1 MLEKGGSSAS
11 RFRIQRGPKQVKRPP
26 RGRPLGPTCVATAAP
41 RRQSVQPRRWPRRPR
56 ALTAALAR
64 QSGAG
69 GTATPASARVRG
81 PYRPWLQR
89 RAPPSPRGDVRT
101 AAEGRKNGRLKR
113 ALARG
118 RARQRWRNSQGPSAG
133 PRARARRGPIGAR
146 CPSGGA
152 NGPKRRIDTVLGP
165 GFA

>member
-26 RGRPLGPTCVATAAP
+26 RGRPLGSPCIATAAP
-41 RRQSVQPRRWPRRPR
+41 RRQSVQPRRLPAARG
-56 ALTAALAR
+56 ALAAALAH
-64 QSGAG
+64 QSWTI

-81 PYRPWLQR
+81 PYRSAAR
-89 RAPPSPRGDVRT
+89 RRHPAATYGP

-152 NGPKRRIDTVLGP
+152 NGPKPRIDTVLGP

>member
-11 RFRIQRGPKQVKRPP
+11 RSRIQRGPNQVKRPP
-26 RGRPLGPTCVATAAP
+26 RGRPLGPPCVATAVA
-41 RRQSVQPRRWPRRPR
+41 RRPSVQPRRWPPARGRSQRPSR
-56 ALTAALAR
+56 I
-64 QSGAG
+64 S
-69 GTATPASARVRG
+69 PG
-81 PYRPWLQR
+81 PS
-89 RAPPSPRGDVRT
+89 APPRPPQPAFVVPTDRGCSAARRRHPAAT
-101 AAEGRKNGRLKR
+101 YGPPAEGRKKGRLKR

-152 NGPKRRIDTVLGP
+152 NGPKPRIDTVLGP

>member
-26 RGRPLGPTCVATAAP
+26 RGRPLGSPCIATAAP
-41 RRQSVQPRRWPRRPR
+41 RRQSVQPRRLPAARG
-56 ALTAALAR
+56 ALAAALAH
-64 QSGAG
+64 QSWAI

-101 AAEGRKNGRLKR
+101 G
-113 ALARG
+113 
-118 RARQRWRNSQGPSAG
+118 
-133 PRARARRGPIGAR
+133 RRGAQKWP
-146 CPSGGA
+146 P
-152 NGPKRRIDTVLGP
+152 
-165 GFA
+165 

>member
-11 RFRIQRGPKQVKRPP
+11 RFRIQRGPNQVKRPP
-26 RGRPLGPTCVATAAP
+26 RGRPLGLPRIATAAA
-41 RRQSVQPRRWPRRPR
+41 RRPSVQPRRWPRRPR
-56 ALTAALAR
+56 ALTAALAH

-81 PYRPWLQR
+81 PYRSAAR
-89 RAPPSPRGDVRT
+89 RRHPAATYGPP
-101 AAEGRKNGRLKR
+101 AEGRKNGRLKR

-152 NGPKRRIDTVLGP
+152 NGPKPRIDTVLGP

>member
-1 MLEKGGSSAS
+1 MRIAPIKIIGVELFSELLIVLPSSSSRLERLLFAEGGARVLVSCSSNQSLELKNYYKNRGFFLGLGFWGGSLAGTYFGSA
-11 RFRIQRGPKQVKRPP
+11 
-26 RGRPLGPTCVATAAP
+26 GR
-41 RRQSVQPRRWPRRPR
+41 
-56 ALTAALAR
+56 
-64 QSGAG
+64 
-69 GTATPASARVRG
+69 
-81 PYRPWLQR
+81 R
-89 RAPPSPRGDVRT
+89 RAARRGHPGATDGPP
-101 AAEGRKNGRLKR
+101 AEGRKQGRLNR
-113 ALARG
+113 ALAGG

>member
-26 RGRPLGPTCVATAAP
+26 RGRPLGSPCIATAAP
-41 RRQSVQPRRWPRRPR
+41 RRQSVQPRRLPAARG
-56 ALTAALAR
+56 ALAAALAH
-64 QSGAG
+64 QSWTI

-81 PYRPWLQR
+81 PYRSAAR
-89 RAPPSPRGDVRT
+89 RRHPAATYGP

-146 CPSGGA
+146 CPSGVA
-152 NGPKRRIDTVLGP
+152 NGPKPRIDTVLGP